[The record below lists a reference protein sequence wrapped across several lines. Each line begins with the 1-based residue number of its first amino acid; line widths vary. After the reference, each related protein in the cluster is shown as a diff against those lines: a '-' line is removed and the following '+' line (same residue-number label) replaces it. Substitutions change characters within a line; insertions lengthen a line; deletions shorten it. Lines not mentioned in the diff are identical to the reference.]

1 MDFIQK
7 YEIKNKQIHKIKEKI
22 LIFGTSGHAR
32 VVADIINNEKKYNI
46 IGFIDEKNNTYKS
59 INNIPILGN
68 DKVIPYLIDK
78 YNVTKGVI
86 GIGDNFM
93 RYKIFKKIKTISK
106 NFNFVS
112 CTHPSA
118 IVASDVILGSG
129 NVIMPGVISIRAQ

>member
-1 MDFIQK
+1 M
-7 YEIKNKQIHKIKEKI
+7 
-22 LIFGTSGHAR
+22 
-32 VVADIINNEKKYNI
+32 
-46 IGFIDEKNNTYKS
+46 
-59 INNIPILGN
+59 GN

-112 CTHPSA
+112 CIHPSA
-118 IVASDVILGSG
+118 IVASFVILGSG
-129 NVIMPGVISIRAQ
+129 NVIMPGVTINTGAVIKNHCILNTNSSCRPR